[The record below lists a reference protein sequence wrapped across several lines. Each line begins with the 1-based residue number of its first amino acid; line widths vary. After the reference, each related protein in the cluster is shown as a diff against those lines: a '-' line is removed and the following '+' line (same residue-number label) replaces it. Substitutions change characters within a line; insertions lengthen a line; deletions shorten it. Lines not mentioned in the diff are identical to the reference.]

1 MTTKNTLLGSCITVY
16 HENYQEAFYNALLLH
31 AGTEVHKRYRIA
43 GEKASRFCFA
53 SVLDHLAAEITVMLE
68 RNPNLTPHQL
78 ITILRMEAASELAG
92 WEQEL
97 A

>member
-1 MTTKNTLLGSCITVY
+1 MTTKNTLLGRCTVAY
-16 HENYQEAFYNALLLH
+16 DDGRSA
-31 AGTEVHKRYRIA
+31 AGLMQLATGDLPPNDRTRRA
-43 GEKASRFCFA
+43 GVA
-53 SVLDHLAAEITVMLE
+53 SVLDQLAAEITVMLE

-92 WEQEL
+92 WEQKP